1 MSARQGGPGRP
12 TRAGSGERRV
22 RQVPFPGPERRRAV
36 LESGTVRDGAV
47 VESALRV
54 VRGAPDD
61 EELAAL
67 TAVVGALVRTR
78 AHAGPRPQP
87 LVTSAW
93 TDRAHQLLRRPAAG
107 IDGWRR
113 SGLPR

>member
-1 MSARQGGPGRP
+1 MSAARA
-12 TRAGSGERRV
+12 TRAGSAERRV
-22 RQVPFPGPERRRAV
+22 RQLPFRGPDRRKAS

-47 VESALRV
+47 AESALRV
-54 VRGAPDD
+54 LRGTPDD

-78 AHAGPRPQP
+78 ARSGPRPLP

-93 TDRAHQLLRRPAAG
+93 NDRAHQLLRGSYAG

-113 SGLPR
+113 SSLPR

>member
-1 MSARQGGPGRP
+1 MRQLPFQGPD
-12 TRAGSGERRV
+12 
-22 RQVPFPGPERRRAV
+22 RRRAP

-47 VESALRV
+47 AESALRI
-54 VRGAPDD
+54 VRGTLDE

-67 TAVVGALVRTR
+67 TAVVGALARTR
-78 AHAGPRPQP
+78 ARSGPRPQP

-93 TDRAHQLLRRPAAG
+93 TDRAHQLLRGQYKG

>member
-1 MSARQGGPGRP
+1 MSGRA
-12 TRAGSGERRV
+12 TRAGSVERRV
-22 RQVPFPGPERRRAV
+22 RQVPFPGPDRRRAP

-47 VESALRV
+47 AESALRV
-54 VRGAPDD
+54 VRGHLDE

-78 AHAGPRPQP
+78 ARSGPRPLP

-93 TDRAHQLLRRPAAG
+93 TDRAHQLLRSPYPG